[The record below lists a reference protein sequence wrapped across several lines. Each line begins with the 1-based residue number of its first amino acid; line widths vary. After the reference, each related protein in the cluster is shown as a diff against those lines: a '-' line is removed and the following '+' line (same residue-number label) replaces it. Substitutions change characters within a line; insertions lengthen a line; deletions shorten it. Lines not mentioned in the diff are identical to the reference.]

1 MPPTPASWTGT
12 NTIGLTWLVRIDAAV
27 TVGEVLDV
35 VRVYL
40 AHLTPAEVAFLKPNC
55 RPPKLVDGNDIAEY
69 ALELV
74 RETCTDDPAP
84 PLVLKIAAVVSHAS
98 ARVSEL
104 MTLTNDAQAQAR
116 TG

>member
-1 MPPTPASWTGT
+1 MPPNPASWTGT
-12 NTIGLTWLVRIDAAV
+12 NTIGLTWLDRIDAAV

-40 AHLTPAEVAFLKPNC
+40 AHLTPAEIAFLSPNC
-55 RPPKLVDGNDIAEY
+55 RPPKLLDGDDIAEY

-74 RETCTDDPAP
+74 RETCADEAAA

-104 MTLTNDAQAQAR
+104 MTLTNDAEMR
-116 TG
+116 SRG